1 MDYHCLWDSFA
12 VVSLTTLVVGFTPAS
27 SSLRLACLPVLS
39 AFVWHCLLRSPED
52 IGRSSW
58 AASVGGYTLSSLLQY
73 IDVAVLS
80 QWDFELQGPRNDIIR
95 GTTQVVP
102 QKTPIT
108 TIYSQS
114 EIFSRLK
121 FGLWVFCSWRFV
133 NTPYEVKNIPRLN
146 KKLRQSRTRFLAHRA
161 VTIFI
166 CYMIL
171 DAMDSSSDS
180 DIADKFY
187 SSDKIGLLSRIQDVS
202 LEELVMRFFAALA
215 LGMSLVSV
223 QRGVYCVLSFVCVA
237 MRLHHPEDW
246 PPFNGSILEI
256 YSLRNFWRHAF
267 LFHLFHITTLT
278 SCIVFSGIKSTHI
291 GFSPYR
297 TT

>member
-1 MDYHCLWDSFA
+1 M
-12 VVSLTTLVVGFTPAS
+12 VSLTTLVVGFTPAS
-27 SSLRLACLPVLS
+27 SPLRLACLPVLS
-39 AFVWHCLLRSPED
+39 AFVWHCLLRCPED

-80 QWDFELQGPRNDIIR
+80 QWDFELQGPQNDIIK

-102 QKTPIT
+102 QKPPIT

-121 FGLWVFCSWRFV
+121 FGLWVFCSRRFV
-133 NTPYEVKNIPRLN
+133 NTPYEVKNIPRLLN
-146 KKLRQSRTRFLAHRA
+146 KKLRQSRTRFLAHTA

-202 LEELVMRFFAALA
+202 LR
-215 LGMSLVSV
+215 SL
-223 QRGVYCVLSFVCVA
+223 
-237 MRLHHPEDW
+237 
-246 PPFNGSILEI
+246 
-256 YSLRNFWRHAF
+256 
-267 LFHLFHITTLT
+267 
-278 SCIVFSGIKSTHI
+278 
-291 GFSPYR
+291 
-297 TT
+297 